1 MNFSFV
7 NSSWTIISGIE
18 ASIKSKIMKLGKRLV
33 DWDISIYRG
42 ILTGYNEAFIVDSQK
57 KEALINEDPK
67 SAEIIRPIL
76 RGRDIK
82 KYSFS
87 YADLWLIAL
96 FPSKHYDIEDKLPV
110 LFFAFS
116 PVSGLISASRF
127 SKILPSISG
136 SIDNSISY
144 EVFSSTVKLY

>member
-42 ILTGYNEAFIVDSQK
+42 ILTGYNEAFIVDSKK

-87 YADLWLIAL
+87 YADLWLTL
-96 FPSKHYDIEDKLPV
+96 YKKSKFDGV
-110 LFFAFS
+110 
-116 PVSGLISASRF
+116 
-127 SKILPSISG
+127 
-136 SIDNSISY
+136 
-144 EVFSSTVKLY
+144 